1 MVWDGLDVCL
11 GDILFLERLR
21 VVEDRVEGIGICDGL
36 DGVFFSRFMECE
48 MWVDGFSWK
57 YLDVNLVSRL

>member
-1 MVWDGLDVCL
+1 MVGGGLDVCL

-21 VVEDRVEGIGICDGL
+21 VVDDRFEGIGICDGL
-36 DGVFFSRFMECE
+36 DGLFFSRFMDCE
-48 MWVDGFSWK
+48 IWEDGFSWK